1 MASRRGLQYK
11 IGGNTKILGLGKI
24 RNISFNLFR
33 ELETITTV
41 DPVLPPFKVKGSK
54 ELSTAGY
61 TTVRR

>member
-1 MASRRGLQYK
+1 M
-11 IGGNTKILGLGKI
+11 GLGKI

-41 DPVLPPFKVKGSK
+41 DPVLPPLKVKGSK